1 VVPGAG
7 SVVDVPVTEVVV
19 VGFPEAVVVEM
30 GASEEAGLHETASR
44 MVAVSPVSFFVM
56 FKGLLPGRFR

>member
-1 VVPGAG
+1 
-7 SVVDVPVTEVVV
+7 VTEVVV